1 MPPNR
6 RVARLVYKQ
15 AFPILNEHLAIPAAP
30 NSHFKSEELL
40 ESLVYL
46 SLGKR
51 YAESGLED
59 LRCTR
64 EAPSSD
70 TLLRRLKMVKSEDA
84 HGMLVQANDE
94 VIRKLKRR
102 RVFRMPVLAAI
113 DYSDDRFYGRYNSK
127 IRRSKKDRGTNL
139 FYTHASLHVV
149 ESGKRVT
156 IFTVPVLPL
165 DDHALI
171 AEKLIQAA
179 RVRGIKIHTL
189 LIDRGFS
196 SVDVKN
202 TLDRLRIRYLTPAI
216 KNDNVKEA
224 IEDHDD
230 GLIPA
235 MIRFT
240 MKNAERREASFNL
253 LMYRKPDA
261 KASDPVHKRYIAF
274 ATNMPCDEA
283 LTVFSLLPDEYRRRW
298 GIESGFRVQ
307 DNVQA
312 KTTSTNYTVR
322 TVYLMLSIFLYNVW
336 ILANVM
342 LADIL
347 GIVEPR
353 KKKPLMKLSQMAKF
367 FTMRIERPGDSH
379 QS

>member
-1 MPPNR
+1 M
-6 RVARLVYKQ
+6 RLVYKQ
-15 AFPILNEHLAIPAAP
+15 AFPILNEHLAIPGAP
-30 NSHFKSEELL
+30 NSHYKSEELL

-59 LRCTR
+59 LSCTR

-84 HGMLVQANDE
+84 QAMLVQANDE
-94 VIRKLKRR
+94 LIRKLRR
-102 RVFRMPVLAAI
+102 RRLFRLPVLAAI
-113 DYSDDRFYGRYNSK
+113 DYSDDRFYGKYNSK

-149 ESGKRVT
+149 EKGKRVT
-156 IFTVPVLPL
+156 IFTVQVLPL

-171 AEKLIQAA
+171 VEKLVQAA
-179 RVRGIKIHTL
+179 RARGIRMHTL

-202 TLDRLRIRYLTPAI
+202 ALDRLRIRYLTPAI

-224 IEDHDD
+224 IEDYDN

-235 MIRFT
+235 MIGFT
-240 MKNAERREASFNL
+240 MKNAERQEASFNL

-261 KASDPVHKRYIAF
+261 KVSDPVHKRYIAF
-274 ATNMPCDEA
+274 ATNMPYEEA
-283 LTVFSLLPDEYRRRW
+283 LRVFSLLPDEYRRRW

-312 KTTSTNYTVR
+312 KTTSADYTIR
-322 TVYLMLSIFLYNVW
+322 TVYLMLSVFLYNVW
-336 ILANVM
+336 ILANAI
-342 LADIL
+342 LAESL
-347 GIVEPR
+347 GVFEP
-353 KKKPLMKLSQMAKF
+353 KKPLMKLSQMAKF
-367 FTMRIERPGDSH
+367 FTMWIERPGDPH
-379 QS
+379 R

>member
-6 RVARLVYKQ
+6 RICRLVYKR
-15 AFPILNEHLAIPAAP
+15 AFPILNEHLVIPSAP
-30 NSHFKSEELL
+30 NCHFKSEELAQCL
-40 ESLVYL
+40 IYL

-59 LRCTR
+59 LACTR
-64 EAPSSD
+64 EAPSAD
-70 TLLRRLKMVKSEDA
+70 TLLRRLKKVKSDDA
-84 HGMLVQANDE
+84 YAMLVQTNDE
-94 VIRKLKRR
+94 VIRKLRRR

-113 DYSDDRFYGRYNSK
+113 DFSDDRYYGEYNSK

-139 FYTHASLHVV
+139 FYTHASLHIV
-149 ESGKRVT
+149 EHGKRVT

-171 AEKLIQAA
+171 VGKLIQAA
-179 RVRGIKIHTL
+179 HGRGIRIRTL

-202 TLDRLRIRYLTPAI
+202 KLDGIRIRYLTPAI
-216 KNDNVKEA
+216 KNGNVKEA
-224 IEDHDD
+224 IEDHDN
-230 GLIPA
+230 GLIPG
-235 MIRFT
+235 MIGFT
-240 MKNAERREASFNL
+240 MKNAEGREAPFNL

-261 KASDPVHKRYIAF
+261 KERDPVHKRYIAF
-274 ATNMPCDEA
+274 ATNMPYGEA
-283 LTVFSLLPDEYRRRW
+283 LRVFSLLPDEYRKRW

-312 KTTSTNYTVR
+312 KTTSTDYTVR

-336 ILANVM
+336 MLVNVM
-342 LADIL
+342 HADSL
-347 GIVEPR
+347 GMELE
-353 KKKPLMKLSQMAKF
+353 KPVVKLSQLAKF
-367 FTMRIERPGDSH
+367 FTLLIERPGDPPPR
-379 QS
+379 